1 MSPHVCISPGVT
13 KTKAGDAL
21 GEAELLVVLDAG
33 VAVVEVLSAL
43 MVDGKERATN
53 LLDRGNRN

>member
-1 MSPHVCISPGVT
+1 MT
-13 KTKAGDAL
+13 KTKAGVAL

-43 MVDGKERATN
+43 MVDDEERATN